1 MYADILSEPPFIEGS
16 DIPVIYLD
24 HAATTS
30 MFPEVLEAMLPWFQP
45 DHVGNASSIHTQGVN
60 ALRAIENA
68 REQVAKMINAD
79 TSEIF
84 FTSGGTESNNTFA
97 QYVMGEWVITTEL
110 EHHSVLYPLEQS
122 HKVTPVKSL
131 PDGSVDMNDLK
142 HLLDYGCYRAVSIM
156 WVNNELG
163 TINPIEEIA
172 MLCKKHK
179 VFFHV
184 DAVQAAGH
192 IPIDVKKCGVD
203 SLSMSGHK
211 FGAPPG
217 VGVLYIRNGVPKRAL
232 ISGGGQE
239 HGMRAGTYNVPGIV
253 GLGKAAEII
262 IHRLPR
268 QIEKWNTQEYV
279 LLQEL
284 EKVMPGEYKQN
295 GGDLRTHNI
304 ISLTIPGVNSEA
316 LLLLL
321 DQKEIYLS
329 AGSACSASDAGPS
342 HVLKGI
348 GLSDE
353 DAASTVRISLG
364 YGNTADE
371 MVETARAIAE
381 ATHRLKAMYS

>member
-1 MYADILSEPPFIEGS
+1 M
-16 DIPVIYLD
+16 IYLD
-24 HAATTS
+24 HAATTP

-60 ALRAIENA
+60 AFRAIEDA
-68 REQVAKMINAD
+68 REKVAKMINAD
-79 TSEIF
+79 VSEIF

-97 QYVMGEWVITTEL
+97 SHILGERVITTPL
-110 EHHSVLYPLEQS
+110 EHHSVTHPLES
-122 HKVTPVKSL
+122 WAHEVSYVKNL
-131 PDGSVDMNDLK
+131 PDGSVDLEDLSR
-142 HLLDYGCYRAVSIM
+142 LLNLCCHKAVSVM
-156 WVNNELG
+156 WINNEIG
-163 TINPIEEIA
+163 TINPVEEIA
-172 MLCKKHK
+172 ELCKKHSILL
-179 VFFHV
+179 HV

-203 SLSMSGHK
+203 FLSMSGHK
-211 FGAPPG
+211 FGAPFG
-217 VGVLYIRNGVPKRAL
+217 VGVFYVRSGVQKESL

-239 HGMRAGTYNVPGIV
+239 HGIRAGTYNVPGIV

-262 IHRLPR
+262 TSRLPR

-279 LLQEL
+279 LLKEL
-284 EKVMPGEYKQN
+284 DKVMPGEYKQN
-295 GGDLRTHNI
+295 AAAKRTHNI
-304 ISLTIPGVNSEA
+304 ISLTIPSVNSEA

-329 AGSACSASDAGPS
+329 SGSACSASDASLS

-364 YGNTADE
+364 YENTADE
-371 MVETARAIAE
+371 MVETAQAIAE
-381 ATHRLKAMYS
+381 VAHKLKAMY

>member
-1 MYADILSEPPFIEGS
+1 M
-16 DIPVIYLD
+16 IYLD
-24 HAATTS
+24 HAATTAV
-30 MFPEVLEAMLPWFQP
+30 FPEVLEAMLPWFQL

-60 ALRAIENA
+60 ASQAIENA

-97 QYVMGEWVITTEL
+97 RYVMGEQVITTRL
-110 EHHSVLYPLEQS
+110 EHHSVPHPLEEWA
-122 HKVTPVKSL
+122 HEVTYVKNLS
-131 PDGSVDMNDLK
+131 DGSVDMDDLR
-142 HLLDYGCYRAVSIM
+142 HLLDSSCYQAVSVM

-172 MLCKKHK
+172 MLCKKHRLS
-179 VFFHV
+179 FHV

-192 IPIDVKKCGVD
+192 IPIDVKKCGMD
-203 SLSMSGHK
+203 FLSMSGHK

-217 VGVLYIRNGVPKRAL
+217 VGVLYVRNGVSKRAL
-232 ISGGGQE
+232 IGGGGQE

-268 QIEKWNTQEYV
+268 QIQKWNSQEYV
-279 LLQEL
+279 LLKEL
-284 EKVMPGEYKQN
+284 DKVMPGEYRQN
-295 GGDLRTHNI
+295 AADLRTHNI
-304 ISLTIPGVNSEA
+304 ISITIPGVNSEA

-329 AGSACSASDAGPS
+329 AGSACSASDSVPS

-364 YGNTADE
+364 YDNTAND
-371 MVETARAIAE
+371 MVDTAQAIAE
-381 ATHRLKAMYS
+381 AVHRLKTMYP

>member
-1 MYADILSEPPFIEGS
+1 M
-16 DIPVIYLD
+16 IYLD
-24 HAATTS
+24 HAATTP

-60 ALRAIENA
+60 AFRAIEEA
-68 REQVAKMINAD
+68 RQKVAKMINAD

-97 QYVMGEWVITTEL
+97 HYIKGEWVVTTRM
-110 EHHSVLYPLEQS
+110 EHHSIPHPLQEWAYDVS
-122 HKVTPVKSL
+122 YVKNL
-131 PDGSVDMNDLK
+131 PDGRVDMDDLNR
-142 HLLDYGCYRAVSIM
+142 LLNPCCHEALSVM

-172 MLCKKHK
+172 ELCKKRGLL
-179 VFFHV
+179 FHV

-192 IPIDVKKCGVD
+192 IPIDVKKCLVD
-203 SLSMSGHK
+203 FLSMSGHK

-217 VGVLYIRNGVPKRAL
+217 VGALYVRNGVPKRAL
-232 ISGGGQE
+232 IIGGGQE

-253 GLGKAAEII
+253 GLGKAAEIVTS
-262 IHRLPR
+262 RLPR
-268 QIEKWNTQEYV
+268 QIEKWDIQECV
-279 LLQEL
+279 LLKEL
-284 EKVMPGEYKQN
+284 DKVMPGEYKQN
-295 GGDLRTHNI
+295 AAEKRTHNI

-329 AGSACSASDAGPS
+329 AGSACSASDESLS

-364 YGNTADE
+364 YENTADE
-371 MVETARAIAE
+371 MVETAQAIAE
-381 ATHRLKAMYS
+381 ATHKLKSMYS

>member
-1 MYADILSEPPFIEGS
+1 M
-16 DIPVIYLD
+16 IYLD
-24 HAATTS
+24 HAATTPT
-30 MFPEVLEAMLPWFQP
+30 FPEVLEAMLPWFQA
-45 DHVGNASSIHTQGVN
+45 DHVGNASSIHTQGIN
-60 ALRAIENA
+60 ALRAVENA

-97 QYVMGEWVITTEL
+97 RYVMGERVITTKL
-110 EHHSVLYPLEQS
+110 EHHSVPHPLEEWS
-122 HKVTPVKSL
+122 HEVTYVKSL
-131 PDGSVDMNDLK
+131 PDGSVDMDDLK
-142 HLLDYGCYRAVSIM
+142 HLVGFCCYKAVSVM
-156 WVNNELG
+156 WANNELG

-172 MLCKKHK
+172 TLCKNHGLLL
-179 VFFHV
+179 HV

-192 IPIDVKKCGVD
+192 VPIDVKKCGVD
-203 SLSMSGHK
+203 FLSMSGHK

-217 VGVLYIRNGVPKRAL
+217 VGVFYVRNGVSKKAL

-239 HGMRAGTYNVPGIV
+239 YGMRAGTYNVPGIV
-253 GLGKAAEII
+253 GLGKAAEIVTR
-262 IHRLPR
+262 RLPR

-279 LLQEL
+279 LLNEL
-284 EKVMPGEYKQN
+284 DKAMLGEYRQN
-295 GGDLRTHNI
+295 AAVLRTHNI
-304 ISLTIPGVNSEA
+304 ISITIPGVNSEA

-329 AGSACSASDAGPS
+329 AGSACSASDSVPS

-364 YGNTADE
+364 YDNTADE
-371 MVETARAIAE
+371 MVETAQAIAE
-381 ATHRLKAMYS
+381 TTHRLKSMYS

>member
-1 MYADILSEPPFIEGS
+1 M
-16 DIPVIYLD
+16 IYLD
-24 HAATTS
+24 HAATTAV
-30 MFPEVLEAMLPWFQP
+30 FPEVLKAMLPWFQP

-60 ALRAIENA
+60 ASQAIENA
-68 REQVAKMINAD
+68 REQVAKMINAE

-97 QYVMGEWVITTEL
+97 RYVMGKRVITTRL
-110 EHHSVLYPLEQS
+110 EHHSVPHPLEEWS
-122 HKVTPVKSL
+122 REVTYVKNL
-131 PDGSVDMNDLK
+131 PNGSVDMDDLR
-142 HLLDYGCYRAVSIM
+142 HLLDSSWYQAASVM

-172 MLCKKHK
+172 MLCKKHRLS
-179 VFFHV
+179 FHV

-192 IPIDVKKCGVD
+192 IPIDVKECGMD
-203 SLSMSGHK
+203 FLSMSGHK

-217 VGVLYIRNGVPKRAL
+217 VGVLYVRNGVSKRAL
-232 ISGGGQE
+232 IGGGGQE

-262 IHRLPR
+262 IDRLPR
-268 QIEKWNTQEYV
+268 QIQKWNTQEYV
-279 LLQEL
+279 LLKALDE
-284 EKVMPGEYKQN
+284 VMPGEYWQN
-295 GGDLRTHNI
+295 AADLRTHNI
-304 ISLTIPGVNSEA
+304 ISITIPGVNSEA

-329 AGSACSASDAGPS
+329 AGSACSASDFAPS

-364 YGNTADE
+364 YDNTADD
-371 MVETARAIAE
+371 MVETAQAIAE
-381 ATHRLKAMYS
+381 AVHRLKTMYP